1 MGEGQ
6 GEGFLSWYAR
16 TGVIVTPAIK
26 AFVEHLRSE
35 RTLGQIVVTRV
46 DSGFEVRHAE
56 DQGAGSL
63 ETVAS
68 EKLRSLVQFTA
79 DGEFRPLKSAPTL
92 RRGWRALAQDSP
104 ALEGILNI
112 LYPGALADLYAI
124 DAGTGSPTSYH
135 EFTNRQTGMYRIT
148 QKLDDCQVVDVIEKC
163 CIPALC
169 LKRRLWSV
177 DGRNT
182 LAFQGNSLIPCL
194 EPCAIL
200 LEQARKTARAVL
212 DRSQ

>member
-1 MGEGQ
+1 M
-6 GEGFLSWYAR
+6 
-16 TGVIVTPAIK
+16 IVTPAIK
-26 AFVEHLRSE
+26 AFVEHLRPA

-56 DQGAGSL
+56 DQGAGAL
-63 ETVAS
+63 ETVAG

-92 RRGWRALAQDSP
+92 RRGWRALAQNSP

-112 LYPGALADLYAI
+112 LYPGAVADLYAI
-124 DAGTGSPTSYH
+124 DARSSSPTSYRG
-135 EFTNRQTGMYRIT
+135 FTNRQTGMYRIT
-148 QKLDDCQVVDVIEKC
+148 QMLDDRQVVGVIENC

-169 LKRRLWSV
+169 LKQRLWSL
-177 DGRNT
+177 DGQNPV
-182 LAFQGNSLIPCL
+182 AFQANSLIPCF

-200 LEQARKTARAVL
+200 LEQARKAARTVL
-212 DRSQ
+212 DKSQ